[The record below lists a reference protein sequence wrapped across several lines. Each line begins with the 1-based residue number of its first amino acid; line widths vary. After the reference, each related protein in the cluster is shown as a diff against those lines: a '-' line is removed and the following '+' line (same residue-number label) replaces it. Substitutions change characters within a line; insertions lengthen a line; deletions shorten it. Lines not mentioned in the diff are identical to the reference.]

1 VSVYRW
7 VKRFTPL
14 LIDAARPCRR
24 APGDRWFVDESM
36 SKAPGDGV
44 YLYRAIDQFGRV
56 IDVLVAEKRIL
67 RPLAGFIRALER
79 NEASELGSET
89 SWSAVFVRHVA
100 GGRSWTTPTSV

>member
-1 VSVYRW
+1 MNCWPSGHQCNHVSVYRW

-44 YLYRAIDQFGRV
+44 YLCRAIDRFGQ
-56 IDVLVAEKRIL
+56 VLTSFLRRDGIL
-67 RPLAGFIRALER
+67 RPLTGSSSVRS
-79 NEASELGSET
+79 SEMRPQNWVL
-89 SWSAVFVRHVA
+89 RPH
-100 GGRSWTTPTSV
+100 GRQYLLDT